1 MTKVSG
7 FKFRSGFAME
17 PHPRH
22 KKMIEEKS
30 SSSSFSPFST
40 ILSKSISAVISP
52 LKPQEEVVKAPSD
65 GKKEEENKEEDKY
78 KLRKESNVIMNGEDS
93 LLGGETFLCI
103 CDGVGGWKFTTSKDD
118 PDQKKFDPS
127 SALYTALLTQQIEI
141 ILQGSKPFI
150 IFDFILLL
158 LLCETNLKVF
168 DLLLNFLPFLF
179 FLISFFKKNN
189 PIIK

>member
-1 MTKVSG
+1 MSLFRLGRILLSPQRKKPKDIFEFYDRMTKVSG

-22 KKMIEEKS
+22 KKVIEETK
-30 SSSSFSPFST
+30 SSSFSPFST
-40 ILSKSISAVISP
+40 MLSKSISAVISP
-52 LKPQEEVVKAPSD
+52 LKSQEEVKAPLD

-150 IFDFILLL
+150 IFDFIF
-158 LLCETNLKVF
+158 TF
-168 DLLLNFLPFLF
+168 IFYFM
-179 FLISFFKKNN
+179 
-189 PIIK
+189 